1 MENHLKKFE
10 KKFEIVKKINEKKF
24 NELVEIEK
32 KIYQKFNY
40 SNGSLSEIEL
50 LISKQNKILDSL

>member
-10 KKFEIVKKINEKKF
+10 KKFEIVKKINKEKF

-50 LISKQNKILDSL
+50 LISKQIKILDSL

>member
-10 KKFEIVKKINEKKF
+10 KKFEIVKKINIEKF

-40 SNGSLSEIEL
+40 GNGSLSEIEL
-50 LISKQNKILDSL
+50 LICEQNKILDSL